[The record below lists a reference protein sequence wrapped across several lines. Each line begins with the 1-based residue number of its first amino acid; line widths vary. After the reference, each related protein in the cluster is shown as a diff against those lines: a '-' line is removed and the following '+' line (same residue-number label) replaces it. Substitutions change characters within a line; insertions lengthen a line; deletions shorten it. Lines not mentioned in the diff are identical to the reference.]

1 MTYGKVKG
9 TEMRTID
16 MTPTWEQATRIYM
29 MVLEDGTEEGKVTAR
44 EELLRLARQYDELV
58 ADTKE
63 MAA

>member
-1 MTYGKVKG
+1 
-9 TEMRTID
+9 MRTID
-16 MTPTWEQATRIYM
+16 MTPTWETAVRIYM
-29 MVLEDGTEEGKVTAR
+29 MVLEDGTEEGKETAR